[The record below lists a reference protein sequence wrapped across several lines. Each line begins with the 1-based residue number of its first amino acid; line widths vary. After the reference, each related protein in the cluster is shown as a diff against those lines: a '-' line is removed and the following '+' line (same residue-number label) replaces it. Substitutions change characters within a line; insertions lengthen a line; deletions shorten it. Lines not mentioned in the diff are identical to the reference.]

1 HDQISQTSASHR
13 RMITISMDHDD
24 HQADLGDELI
34 NIAVFT
40 DSTTTKPASA
50 KSIGASHPHPKHSR
64 QLLDIHRGISPV
76 AGARTLAPVCA
87 ECGCLRWRKR
97 YRRRQ

>member
-1 HDQISQTSASHR
+1 
-13 RMITISMDHDD
+13 MITISMDHDD

-50 KSIGASHPHPKHSR
+50 L
-64 QLLDIHRGISPV
+64 QQRG
-76 AGARTLAPVCA
+76 
-87 ECGCLRWRKR
+87 
-97 YRRRQ
+97 